1 MAIRALIDLDLSPAL
16 MSLALRDIP
25 IPTTG
30 GAMSTSQGPRG
41 GRGRGRGGA
50 TSIQKGNRAG
60 SVLKAGG
67 RAAAPLTT
75 TPRGPSTRQYK
86 PPPTQS
92 ASHDPIKRSSPSPAR
107 GGRGGSPPRSSRIS
121 TSPPDQEA
129 RRNPGSRNVGGIVS
143 RRMEDVYQR
152 VRELP
157 SCAD

>member
-1 MAIRALIDLDLSPAL
+1 MEIRDLIGHDLSPAL
-16 MSLALRDIP
+16 MSLALREIP
-25 IPTTG
+25 IPTTV

-50 TSIQKGNRAG
+50 TSIQRGIGGG
-60 SVLKAGG
+60 SAFKAAG
-67 RAAAPLTT
+67 RAAAPLAT

-92 ASHDPIKRSSPSPAR
+92 APHDEIRRSSPSSAR
-107 GGRGGSPPRSSRIS
+107 GARGGSPPRSSRMS

-129 RRNPGSRNVGGIVS
+129 RRNLGSRGAGGPVQ

-152 VRELP
+152 VRTLP